1 MKITNNDKFIY
12 NPEKPGYDNAIAH
25 LLDNG
30 KWSITVN
37 IDRKTN
43 AYHLDDEGLACFIN
57 TVTKTEP
64 KWIAQELE
72 DRKEE
77 AHPS

>member
-1 MKITNNDKFIY
+1 MTITNNDKFIY
-12 NPEKPGYDNAIAH
+12 NPEKPGYDNAIAR

-57 TVTKTEP
+57 IATTTGL
-64 KWIAQELE
+64 KWILQEL
-72 DRKEE
+72 DGHNTTKQ
-77 AHPS
+77 S